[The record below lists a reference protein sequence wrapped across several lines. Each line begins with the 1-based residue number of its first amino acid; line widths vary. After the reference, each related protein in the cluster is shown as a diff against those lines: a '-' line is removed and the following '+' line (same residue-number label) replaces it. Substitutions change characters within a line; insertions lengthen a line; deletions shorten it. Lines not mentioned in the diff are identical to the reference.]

1 MHIHYFEYSEFNEI
15 VEIGRGDFG
24 KVSKAKLANTG
35 LVALKSL
42 IDENSNIEEDE
53 LNRLDDEFTKEL
65 RLLCEVDCE
74 NVNRIL
80 GITKVSRSY
89 TLVLEYA
96 NEGNLRDY
104 LEKNF
109 TSLNWKNKIQMA
121 LDITCGLKFLHSKEM
136 IHRDLHPKNILVN
149 NGKLL
154 IADPGLSKKLAEATT
169 NSTAITMG
177 MIDYTEPQCF
187 KSVEY
192 KKNKKSDI
200 YSLGV
205 LFWEISSG
213 HRPFLDYSQDALS
226 HHIGHENLRE
236 KPIDGTPQVYQQLY
250 QKCWDVEPNSRPDIG
265 EVYETLSQLKTE
277 DFKDLSYP
285 QPSS

>member
-1 MHIHYFEYSEFNEI
+1 MTSITKWIDNKIKDMHVHYFEYSEFSEI

-65 RLLCEVDCE
+65 RLLCEADCE

-80 GITKVSRSY
+80 GITKVSGSY

-154 IADPGLSKKLAEATT
+154 IAD
-169 NSTAITMG
+169 
-177 MIDYTEPQCF
+177 
-187 KSVEY
+187 
-192 KKNKKSDI
+192 
-200 YSLGV
+200 
-205 LFWEISSG
+205 SG
-213 HRPFLDYSQDALS
+213 
-226 HHIGHENLRE
+226 E
-236 KPIDGTPQVYQQLY
+236 KPIVGTPQEYQQLY
-250 QKCWDVEPNSRPDIG
+250 QKCWDAEPNSRPDIG
-265 EVYETLSQLKTE
+265 EVYETLSQLKTK
-277 DFKDLSYP
+277 DFDPPLLSKLFI
-285 QPSS
+285 